1 MPQWVQ
7 WMLGCQPSWVPPDP
21 KNCPQSLSEGGRE
34 GGKGGNTCCAQVSGS
49 GGRGLREHPEW
60 LSGGGGAQGRGVNH
74 ELEGLGLPSQEK
86 RKSWGQ
92 CRDTAEQSPGSR
104 ARSCPPGPG
113 PGRESTPAPNRPACM
128 AGSSLWEPEGGTAA
142 GHKEELPEV
151 GAAWL
156 WERNQHIRQP

>member
-1 MPQWVQ
+1 MPAVLRYLDLEAGGSESTQSGSLVGEGLRVGELTMSLKVW
-7 WMLGCQPSWVPPDP
+7 GCQAKRRERVGGSAETQQSS
-21 KNCPQSLSEGGRE
+21 PQ
-34 GGKGGNTCCAQVSGS
+34 
-49 GGRGLREHPEW
+49 
-60 LSGGGGAQGRGVNH
+60 GA
-74 ELEGLGLPSQEK
+74 E
-86 RKSWGQ
+86 
-92 CRDTAEQSPGSR
+92 
-104 ARSCPPGPG
+104 PGPVLQA